1 MTESRTQTGHRAI
14 PRLWER
20 LPDLHQKCIFVHM
33 RTTLNLNDD
42 LLREAARLT
51 RIDEKTA
58 LIHAGLE
65 ALIARESARRLAAL
79 GGSEPALAPAPRRRG
94 RRPRPR

>member
-1 MTESRTQTGHRAI
+1 
-14 PRLWER
+14 
-20 LPDLHQKCIFVHM
+20 M
-33 RTTLNLNDD
+33 RTTLNLDDD

-58 LIHAGLE
+58 LIHAGLQ

-79 GGSEPALAPAPRRRG
+79 GGTEPALEPAPRRRSRK
-94 RRPRPR
+94 RRPR